1 MMTTA
6 TTQQTTARVLVITQD
21 AVVKS
26 FIHSLMLNKRIL
38 AGVTDSVDTATHFL
52 STNEAPHIVIV
63 DLELPEGRAL
73 EFLKQMRRYN
83 HLANLPV
90 LVLTSFPDPEQVRE
104 AFNAGGNRY
113 LTKMFM
119 GKNLLSTLHEML
131 R

>member
-26 FIHSLMLNKRIL
+26 FINSLLLNKRIL
-38 AGVTDSVDTATHFL
+38 AGVTDSVDTASHFL
-52 STNEAPHIVIV
+52 NTNEAPHLVIV

-73 EFLKQMRRYN
+73 EFLKQMRRRN
-83 HLANLPV
+83 HLANIPV

-119 GKNLLSTLHEML
+119 GKNLLSTLREML

>member
-1 MMTTA
+1 MTTTA
-6 TTQQTTARVLVITQD
+6 TIQQTTARVLVITQD
-21 AVVKS
+21 ASVKS

-38 AGVTDSVDTATHFL
+38 AGVTDSVDIATHFL
-52 STNEAPHIVIV
+52 NTNEAPHIVIV

-73 EFLKQMRRYN
+73 EFLKQMRRRN

-90 LVLTSFPDPEQVRE
+90 LVLTSFPDPQQVRE
-104 AFNAGGNRY
+104 AFDAGGNRY